1 MQPQSWPEPD
11 PQVAAAIRAMYRGRR
26 EAPLAVQ
33 VRDRLG
39 ELFPDAAFA
48 DAFGQVGKP
57 GWSPGRLAL
66 VTVLQ
71 KAANLTDRQAADEVR
86 ENLAWKYALGLNL
99 EDPGFDHSVLSEFRS
114 RVVAHGLEERVLDL
128 LLERLQ
134 TLDLVQAGGSQRT
147 DSTHIVAAVRDLNRL
162 ELVGESVRAALNAL
176 AAACPDWV
184 DQVLVVEDWSHR
196 YADRIDNW
204 RLSASKTK
212 QHELAVHYA
221 TDGYTLLQAVYAPA
235 SPGWLREL
243 PAVQTLRCVLVQN
256 YIRTPDRAGRLRIR
270 QRERTEDGGDG
281 LPPAP
286 IRLASPYD
294 TDTRWS
300 AKRDLFWNGFKLHV
314 SETCHPQAD
323 GDRPARPNLITN
335 VTTTCSTLP
344 DSKALNTIHQT
355 LHRRHLLPARHY
367 LDSGYPS
374 ADLIV
379 SSAKDYGIALV
390 TPVLLDT
397 SPQAKAQQGF
407 AAHDFTIDWDRKRA
421 VCPAGKISAT
431 WNDVVQ
437 DGVAKTVVAFAALD
451 CIPCPTKE
459 QCTSSQKGRRLSLYP
474 RELTEAIRT
483 ARAQQQDGTWQRDYA
498 LRAGVEGSIRQATHT
513 TGLRRARYRGLAKTH
528 LDHTTSATP
537 STSSDSR
544 PGGTATPSTAPAI
557 ATSPDFN
564 SALQHESWD

>member
-1 MQPQSWPEPD
+1 MMLVVDLVVVPWGSECVVSMQPQSWPEPD

-86 ENLAWKYALGLNL
+86 ENLAWKYALGLDL

-134 TLDLVQAGGSQRT
+134 TLDLVQAGARQRT

-176 AAACPDWV
+176 AAACPEWV

-204 RLSASKTK
+204 RLPSSKTK
-212 QHELAVHYA
+212 QYELALAYA
-221 TDGYTLLQAVYAPA
+221 ADGFTLLQALYAPA

-256 YIRTPDRAGRLRIR
+256 YTRTTDRAGRLRIR

-300 AKRDLFWNGFKLHV
+300 AKRETFWNGYKLHV

-323 GDRPARPNLITN
+323 GDRPTRPNLITH
-335 VTTTCSTLP
+335 VTTTRSTRPVDRLQLHTAAADGRSGEGSGDP
-344 DSKALNTIHQT
+344 GAAPPTRRAAAAGRQATSDRALLAALLQRLSQVRLHQIH
-355 LHRRHLLPARHY
+355 
-367 LDSGYPS
+367 
-374 ADLIV
+374 LIV
-379 SSAKDYGIALV
+379 SADTVLCRHRELLRRRHAKTSRPKRRGRPRTLRSIRALV
-390 TPVLLDT
+390 LRLVRENPEWGYRPVHGEL
-397 SPQAKAQQGF
+397 
-407 AAHDFTIDWDRKRA
+407 AAPGIKVAASTVLKFPPGPGQRVFT
-421 VCPAGKISAT
+421 
-431 WNDVVQ
+431 
-437 DGVAKTVVAFAALD
+437 
-451 CIPCPTKE
+451 
-459 QCTSSQKGRRLSLYP
+459 
-474 RELTEAIRT
+474 
-483 ARAQQQDGTWQRDYA
+483 
-498 LRAGVEGSIRQATHT
+498 LRG
-513 TGLRRARYRGLAKTH
+513 
-528 LDHTTSATP
+528 
-537 STSSDSR
+537 
-544 PGGTATPSTAPAI
+544 
-557 ATSPDFN
+557 
-564 SALQHESWD
+564 

>member
-1 MQPQSWPEPD
+1 ME
-11 PQVAAAIRAMYRGRR
+11 
-26 EAPLAVQ
+26 E
-33 VRDRLG
+33 
-39 ELFPDAAFA
+39 
-48 DAFGQVGKP
+48 
-57 GWSPGRLAL
+57 WSR
-66 VTVLQ
+66 
-71 KAANLTDRQAADEVR
+71 
-86 ENLAWKYALGLNL
+86 
-99 EDPGFDHSVLSEFRS
+99 
-114 RVVAHGLEERVLDL
+114 
-128 LLERLQ
+128 
-134 TLDLVQAGGSQRT
+134 
-147 DSTHIVAAVRDLNRL
+147 
-162 ELVGESVRAALNAL
+162 
-176 AAACPDWV
+176 
-184 DQVLVVEDWSHR
+184 R

-212 QHELAVHYA
+212 QHELAVQYA

-270 QRERTEDGGDG
+270 QRERAEDGGDG

-323 GDRPARPNLITN
+323 GDRPAGPNLITN

-344 DSKALNTIHQT
+344 DSKALDTIHQS

-397 SPQAKAQQGF
+397 SSGQGPTRLRRPRLHHRLGSQAGRLPG
-407 AAHDFTIDWDRKRA
+407 RKDQRHLERRR
-421 VCPAGKISAT
+421 P
-431 WNDVVQ
+431 
-437 DGVAKTVVAFAALD
+437 
-451 CIPCPTKE
+451 
-459 QCTSSQKGRRLSLYP
+459 GRRGQDRRRLRRAGLHPLPDQGAVHQLTKGPSAQPLP

-513 TGLRRARYRGLAKTH
+513 TGLRRAATAASQRPTS
-528 LDHTTSATP
+528 TTPPAPPP
-537 STSSDSR
+537 STSSDST
-544 PGGTATPSTAPAI
+544 PGGTATPSTAPTI

-564 SALQHESWD
+564 SALQLESWD